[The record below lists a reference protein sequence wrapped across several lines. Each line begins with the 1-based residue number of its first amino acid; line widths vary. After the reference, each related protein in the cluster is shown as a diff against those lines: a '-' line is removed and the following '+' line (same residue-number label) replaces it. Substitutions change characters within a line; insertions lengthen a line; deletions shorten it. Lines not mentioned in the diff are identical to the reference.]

1 MKRNKSKLG
10 IIVLTVIILLLI
22 GLKIYNDKIKGKNL
36 LKKDI
41 NDVLVEYGIENYKID
56 YIKMDEDN
64 KSICKYKINIYYDHF
79 DDFNDE
85 KKYEIINKLKYY
97 QTDESPYCFVDF
109 VTLYSN
115 DDVYI
120 ERLYTL
126 YKNDIK
132 LYAPSDYTEKP
143 STNYSKDE
151 DPNWQ
156 NYKKVIKNYSNCWP
170 AKPDYVCEKKK
181 NPVDGRIQEFCFC
194 RKTYD

>member
-41 NDVLVEYGIENYKID
+41 NDVLVEYGIKDYKID

-85 KKYEIINKLKYY
+85 KKYEI
-97 QTDESPYCFVDF
+97 
-109 VTLYSN
+109 
-115 DDVYI
+115 
-120 ERLYTL
+120 
-126 YKNDIK
+126 
-132 LYAPSDYTEKP
+132 
-143 STNYSKDE
+143 
-151 DPNWQ
+151 
-156 NYKKVIKNYSNCWP
+156 
-170 AKPDYVCEKKK
+170 
-181 NPVDGRIQEFCFC
+181 
-194 RKTYD
+194 